1 MYTPV
6 FTETVS
12 ARQLFNPMKAH
23 MNRYQ
28 GLLARI
34 LLALM
39 LAAAAM
45 PGLAVAQEAPPRSE
59 LSAETLIETA
69 RAALAKGELEDAEFL
84 LRGVKPEEG
93 NIDDLDF
100 LHGSIAMAREDWQTA
115 ITRFRA
121 MLIRDPTL
129 PRVRLDLALSYF
141 RAGEDSSAA
150 YHFRQVLGDE
160 DLPPIVRA
168 RTLAFLDTI
177 RRRKTWSVDAAV
189 GIAPD
194 SNINA
199 ATSSRQVTLFGLPAQ
214 LSEDARQTSGVGL
227 NVNISAGYEARISP
241 DLRFRTGAS
250 LSTRTYEQSKFN
262 DRTLTL
268 RAGPRFLFERFDLRP
283 ELTARARHLG
293 GEIYSRAAG
302 IELSG
307 NWHVAPAW
315 RLSGAVSGERIFYE
329 TFLGNGNMY
338 STRVGLAH
346 ALGRATLLQ
355 ADGAFRRESVDS
367 KAYSWREFIVG
378 ASATRELPRG
388 FVVTAGSTY
397 RLRRYDRPIAAFG
410 PEARQDRTLAGRMK
424 VSNRHIELFG
434 FMPELTL
441 SHERRRS
448 NLSLYDFKRN
458 LVEVG
463 VVRRF

>member
-1 MYTPV
+1 
-6 FTETVS
+6 
-12 ARQLFNPMKAH
+12 MKAH
-23 MNRYQ
+23 MNRYANMLA
-28 GLLARI
+28 GL
-34 LLALM
+34 LLALV
-39 LAAAAM
+39 LAPIGM
-45 PGLAVAQEAPPRSE
+45 PGLAVAQEAPRPE

-69 RAALAKGELEDAEFL
+69 RTALAKGELEDAEFL
-84 LRGVKPEEG
+84 LKGIKPGEG

-100 LHGSIAMAREDWQTA
+100 LYGSIAMAREDWQTA
-115 ITRFRA
+115 IARFRA

-129 PRVRLDLALSYF
+129 PRVRLDLALAYF
-141 RAGEDSSAA
+141 RAEEDSSAA

-160 DLPPIVRA
+160 EFAAYRPRPDTRVSR
-168 RTLAFLDTI
+168 RTI

-199 ATSSRQVTLFGLPAQ
+199 ATSSRQVNLFGLPAQ

-241 DLRFRTGAS
+241 DLRFRTNAS
-250 LSTRTYEQSKFN
+250 LYTRTYEKSKFN

-283 ELTARARHLG
+283 ELTARARHLSG
-293 GEIYSRAAG
+293 KIYSRAAG
-302 IELSG
+302 IRLSG
-307 NWHVAPAW
+307 DWHVAPAW

-355 ADGAFRRESVDS
+355 ADGAFRREAVDS

-434 FMPELTL
+434 FMPELTI

-448 NLSLYDFKRN
+448 NPQPLRLQAQPGRSRGGSALLDILDMPMRGFGI
-458 LVEVG
+458 LV
-463 VVRRF
+463 

>member
-1 MYTPV
+1 MRRYT
-6 FTETVS
+6 
-12 ARQLFNPMKAH
+12 M
-23 MNRYQ
+23 
-28 GLLARI
+28 LLGA
-34 LLALM
+34 LLTL
-39 LAAAAM
+39 
-45 PGLAVAQEAPPRSE
+45 GLASAVTPDPAGAQETPRAE

-84 LRGVKPEEG
+84 LKGIKPGEG

-100 LHGSIAMAREDWQTA
+100 LYGSIAMARDDWQTA
-115 ITRFRA
+115 IARFRA

-129 PRVRLDLALSYF
+129 PRVRLDLALAYF

-150 YHFRQVLGDE
+150 YHFRQALGDE

-250 LSTRTYEQSKFN
+250 LSTRTYEKSKFN

-268 RAGPRFLFERFDLRP
+268 RAGPRFLFEKFDLRP
-283 ELTARARHLG
+283 ELTARARHLSG
-293 GEIYSRAAG
+293 KIYSRAAG
-302 IELSG
+302 IRLSG
-307 NWHVAPAW
+307 DWHVAPAW
-315 RLSGAVSGERIFYE
+315 RLSGAVGGERDLLRDLPRQREHVQHPGGAYPCTRARHVAAGRWRFSPRGRGQQGL
-329 TFLGNGNMY
+329 FVARVHRRGFGHAGAFQGVRGNRGIDLQV
-338 STRVGLAH
+338 T
-346 ALGRATLLQ
+346 ALRSSDRRLWPRGAAGPDTGRA
-355 ADGAFRRESVDS
+355 DEGIE
-367 KAYSWREFIVG
+367 
-378 ASATRELPRG
+378 PP
-388 FVVTAGSTY
+388 Y
-397 RLRRYDRPIAAFG
+397 RAVRFH
-410 PEARQDRTLAGRMK
+410 ARAHRQ
-424 VSNRHIELFG
+424 S
-434 FMPELTL
+434 
-441 SHERRRS
+441 
-448 NLSLYDFKRN
+448 
-458 LVEVG
+458 
-463 VVRRF
+463 